1 MSKEL
6 FFKAI
11 IKLTFGIIIIGI
23 LIFLPAGT
31 FRFWNG
37 WLFMG
42 LLFIPMIMAGFVLM
56 TKNPKLLEK
65 RLNAKE
71 KENEQK
77 IVIML
82 SAIMFIAGF
91 VIAGFNYRYQWIQLP
106 NIVVII
112 ASALFLIS
120 YILYAEVMRENKYL
134 SRTIEV
140 QEGQRVVD
148 TGLYRIVRHPMYA
161 ITVVLFLTFPLILG
175 SIISFVIFLLYPF
188 IIIKRIKNEE
198 MVLEKELNGYTDYK
212 KKVKYRLIPFIW

>member
-77 IVIML
+77 CVL
-82 SAIMFIAGF
+82 VFSVLMFIAGF
-91 VIAGFNYRYQWIQLP
+91 IIAGLNYRYKWI
-106 NIVVII
+106 
-112 ASALFLIS
+112 
-120 YILYAEVMRENKYL
+120 
-134 SRTIEV
+134 
-140 QEGQRVVD
+140 
-148 TGLYRIVRHPMYA
+148 
-161 ITVVLFLTFPLILG
+161 IT
-175 SIISFVIFLLYPF
+175 
-188 IIIKRIKNEE
+188 R
-198 MVLEKELNGYTDYK
+198 LN
-212 KKVKYRLIPFIW
+212 F